1 MPPSVIII
9 SDRTVSYGGGCSVEQ
24 INSLVSSILPDI
36 IRGFWRIVVA
46 VVILIV
52 GHLVIKKVC
61 ARVKTRDYKGRIEPG
76 AAGFIASVLKI
87 ALYAVLI
94 YTVAAL
100 VGIPTASIV
109 ALIGSAGLAIG
120 LALQGSLSN
129 FAGGILIMVNKPFKV
144 GDYIMVDGGP
154 EGTVKSID
162 IFYTRLTT
170 LEERLVVMPN
180 GTLSNSVVRNVSP
193 NGERRIDLE
202 IGISYSADIALAKKT
217 VLGVLA
223 RHEKL
228 IRPEDTK
235 VFVISTG
242 ESSVN
247 LAVRCWAK
255 YEDFFTEKVSILE
268 EIKLAFDEAGV
279 TIPFNQLDVHIIE
292 SKNEQK

>member
-1 MPPSVIII
+1 M
-9 SDRTVSYGGGCSVEQ
+9 EQ

-255 YEDFFTEKVSILE
+255 YAAFFTEKVSILE

>member
-1 MPPSVIII
+1 M
-9 SDRTVSYGGGCSVEQ
+9 
-24 INSLVSSILPDI
+24 
-36 IRGFWRIVVA
+36 
-46 VVILIV
+46 
-52 GHLVIKKVC
+52 
-61 ARVKTRDYKGRIEPG
+61 
-76 AAGFIASVLKI
+76 
-87 ALYAVLI
+87 LI

-223 RHEKL
+223 QHEKL

-268 EIKLAFDEAGV
+268 EVKLAFDEAGV